1 MPYSLIFFAATG
13 IIFLLQVI
21 PLTGIYLMF
30 LGAAFWSVFTINAGF
45 VALGV
50 EAFAGR
56 VSRFWVA
63 APIAWFGGY
72 LAFAAINHIAFNDL
86 AKELERF
93 NAGKSIPFSGKT
105 TALVIDSKSNNLSS
119 AAGIFIQA
127 YDLPVVY
134 AANPN
139 FKTAAHLAHRIGS
152 AETCTLIRTKP
163 EFGASGVFA
172 SGFKEGNKFI
182 DGLCKYYAPEDP
194 GLPVLTITAV
204 TEKDDGWW
212 LPKTID
218 SIRITAASGQTIEL
232 KSGYAAP
239 IEWFPKPMLGCF
251 LNSARASWDCIANFS
266 REKMRGLGAEGAY
279 GGSTV
284 QVIAQA
290 LQLKPSP
297 ATERQKTVGESMERE
312 LGSIVEERISLSVSN
327 LDRLIANPTRN
338 VTLHDLN
345 GLTERLD
352 TLGERAEGMSEALVK
367 TLDAGLRS
375 RESSLNLQRM
385 IAALKPQDFSRIGWQ
400 LLAEFEKRPGLH
412 RKMFSDE
419 LLMRFGDLGPIAIP
433 LLDRLAFSEGN
444 TESAAAILGLCRI
457 GKPAGKLSDK
467 VAAVLMS
474 TPRVGFYHEQHSAAF
489 VALLRMGRPD
499 LADKDP
505 DLKSYYQAGSYSE
518 LRQTVT
524 PESSAEVCV
533 ENWKWKRVLKAKG

>member
-1 MPYSLIFFAATG
+1 MPYSLIFFVATG
-13 IIFLLQVI
+13 IIFLLQFI

-72 LAFAAINHIAFNDL
+72 FALAALNHMAVNDL
-86 AKELERF
+86 AKEFERF
-93 NAGKSIPFSGKT
+93 NAGKSIPFSGKM
-105 TALVIDSKSNNLSS
+105 TALVIDSKSSNLSS
-119 AAGIFIQA
+119 AAGIFVQA
-127 YDLPVVY
+127 YDVPVVY
-134 AANPN
+134 AATPN

-163 EFGASGVFA
+163 EFGASGVHT
-172 SGFKEGNKFI
+172 SGFKEGTKFV

-194 GLPVLTITAV
+194 SLPALIITAV
-204 TEKDDGWW
+204 TEKNDGWW
-212 LPKTID
+212 LPNTVD
-218 SIRITAASGQTIEL
+218 NIRITAASGQTIEL

-239 IEWFPKPMLGCF
+239 IEWFPEPMLGCF
-251 LNSARASWDCIANFS
+251 LNSGNASWDCFANFS

-279 GGSTV
+279 GGSTI
-284 QVIAQA
+284 QIIAQA

-297 ATERQKTVGESMERE
+297 ATERRKTIEESMEPQ
-312 LGSIVEERISLSVSN
+312 LGSIVEDRISLSVSN
-327 LDRLIANPTRN
+327 LDRLIADPTRN
-338 VTLHDLN
+338 VTFHDLN

-352 TLGERAEGMSEALVK
+352 TLGERAEAMSTAVIK

-385 IAALKPQDFSRIGWQ
+385 IAVLKPQDFSRVGKG
-400 LLAEFEKRPGLH
+400 LLAEFETRSTLH

-433 LLDRLAFSEGN
+433 LLDQLAFVEGN
-444 TESAAAILGLCRI
+444 TGSAAAILGLCRI
-457 GKPAGKLSDK
+457 GKPAEKLSEK
-467 VAAVLMS
+467 VAAVLMT
-474 TPRVGFYHEQHSAAF
+474 TPRVGFYNEQHSAAF

-499 LADKDP
+499 LADQDP
-505 DLKSYYQAGSYSE
+505 DAGSYYRAGDYAK
-518 LRQTVT
+518 LRQTAT
-524 PESSAEVCV
+524 PESSPDICQE
-533 ENWKWKRVLKAKG
+533 WYYGKVLGAKG